1 MTPKSAATHCRILCV
16 QVRFINAAA
25 PHIGTEAAY
34 AHGAH
39 LVLLDGIGL
48 GVGMPLQVRFLPL
61 TFPASL
67 LAHVKHKGD
76 TYAVSR
82 AQQCKGY
89 SGLCMLCVKIVCL
102 HCQC

>member
-1 MTPKSAATHCRILCV
+1 MICPVCL

-48 GVGMPLQVRFLPL
+48 GVGMPLQVRPFTPHTDVTALFLP
-61 TFPASL
+61 
-67 LAHVKHKGD
+67 D
-76 TYAVSR
+76 
-82 AQQCKGY
+82 
-89 SGLCMLCVKIVCL
+89 
-102 HCQC
+102 

>member
-1 MTPKSAATHCRILCV
+1 VICQLCLIKQLEHKAQQHGVDCPAVVVMVCPVCV

-48 GVGMPLQVRFLPL
+48 GVGMPLQVRPS
-61 TFPASL
+61 TPHADVTASSL
-67 LAHVKHKGD
+67 LD
-76 TYAVSR
+76 
-82 AQQCKGY
+82 
-89 SGLCMLCVKIVCL
+89 
-102 HCQC
+102 